1 MIKLSKSTKM
11 RLKIGIT
18 FIMFCVFSL
27 SFGQDYKT
35 NTKSIKEVDVK
46 IEEGSYN
53 QDNSVSADRL
63 IIKTSEQGASEQQG
77 FTSSASYSDEEWAD
91 IKKQILDTKKRINNG
106 GEIFASK
113 VVDTIFV
120 TIPTLSSKE
129 SQLSGW

>member
-1 MIKLSKSTKM
+1 M

-18 FIMFCVFSL
+18 FIMFCVCSL

-63 IIKTSEQGASEQQG
+63 IIKTSEQEGSEKDYN
-77 FTSSASYSDEEWAD
+77 SSSTYNDEEWAD
-91 IKKQILDTKKRINNG
+91 IKKQILNNKKRINDG
-106 GEIFASK
+106 KEIFASK
-113 VVDTIFV
+113 VVDTVFV
-120 TIPTLSSKE
+120 TIPSLGNE